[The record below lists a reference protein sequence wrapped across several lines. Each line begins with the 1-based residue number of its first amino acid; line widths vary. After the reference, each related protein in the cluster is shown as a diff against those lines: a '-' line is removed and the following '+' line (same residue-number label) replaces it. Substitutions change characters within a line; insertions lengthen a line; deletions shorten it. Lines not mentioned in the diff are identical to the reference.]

1 MAPYRYQEI
10 EHTADLALR
19 VWGEDFLSLLQNA
32 AEGMYDLMGVTV
44 NADSMTRA
52 NFIIPADT
60 LEATL
65 VDFLGELLFVAENQ
79 GVRCTGFDFE
89 KHQEE
94 ILVNANAEKI
104 EDTQR
109 LIKAVTFHNL
119 EVVDSDAGLETIIT
133 FDV

>member
-1 MAPYRYQEI
+1 MTPYRYQEI
-10 EHTADLALR
+10 KHTADLALR
-19 VWGEDFLSLLQNA
+19 VWGEDFLALLQNA
-32 AEGMYDLMGVTV
+32 AEGMYDLMGITV
-44 NADSMTRA
+44 NADSMTQVS
-52 NFIIPADT
+52 FIIPADT

-65 VDFLGELLFVAENQ
+65 VDFLGELLFIAEYQ
-79 GVRCTGFDFE
+79 GKRCSGFAFE
-89 KHQEE
+89 KQQEE

-104 EDTQR
+104 EDIQR